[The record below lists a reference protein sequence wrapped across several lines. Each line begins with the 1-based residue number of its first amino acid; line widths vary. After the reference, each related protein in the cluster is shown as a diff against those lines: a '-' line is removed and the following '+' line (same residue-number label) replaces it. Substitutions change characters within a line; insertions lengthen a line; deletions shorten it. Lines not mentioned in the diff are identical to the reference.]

1 LDEQKAV
8 TQIRAKIVIA
18 FFIEVPC
25 LSRWFAVIPFT
36 PFHGTQKQQIK
47 DTKSAKNE
55 FEAGLGASQ
64 QGFIIRMRIKSI
76 ERIAVSNPLLFSC
89 IQQNVTGNSMAEDQS
104 LPDRDEIVESLRSGR
119 EEALAEYFSAVQ
131 GRLKRIVNFR
141 LDYRLSGRVSESDV
155 IQETYVRAAKRIDSF
170 LEKDDMPFFVWLR
183 LEISQKLHEIH
194 RHHFGAEKRDVRK
207 EIKLGQNND
216 SGKTSMALAAHI
228 VAQLTSPSRLIER
241 AEQIAILEKTLAEMN
256 ELDREVIALRH
267 FEELSN
273 IETARILEIEPAA
286 ASKRYLRALKRLR
299 EIMESAKGLYG
310 N

>member
-1 LDEQKAV
+1 M
-8 TQIRAKIVIA
+8 T
-18 FFIEVPC
+18 
-25 LSRWFAVIPFT
+25 
-36 PFHGTQKQQIK
+36 
-47 DTKSAKNE
+47 
-55 FEAGLGASQ
+55 
-64 QGFIIRMRIKSI
+64 
-76 ERIAVSNPLLFSC
+76 
-89 IQQNVTGNSMAEDQS
+89 EDQL
-104 LPDRDEIVESLRSGR
+104 LPDRDVIVESLRSGR

-155 IQETYVRAAKRIDSF
+155 IQETFVRAAKRIDSF

-194 RHHFGAEKRDVRK
+194 RHHFGADKRDVRK

-273 IETARILEIEPAA
+273 IETAKILEIEPAA